1 MANPLSG
8 TPNGALVSNVMPIM
22 KPSDYVR
29 AIEKLAKPAL
39 VKLGFQEVRLKDCM
53 RPEILYRNGDLWF
66 GTSWD
71 WRDRI
76 LDVNLGQLHWFKDV
90 MPRVIILGNYSN
102 YNHDIE
108 RIRAESSNY
117 LDEVA
122 TMIAQTASDAVANY
136 NNVHER
142 VVAAL
147 LNKK

>member
-1 MANPLSG
+1 
-8 TPNGALVSNVMPIM
+8 
-22 KPSDYVR
+22 
-29 AIEKLAKPAL
+29 
-39 VKLGFQEVRLKDCM
+39 M